1 MEMEKI
7 ARWTFVAG
15 VIIAIVMGL
24 VVGSMADIASMHTA
38 DSNFISANAY
48 VTLILVILGII
59 VGFISVTSKEVT
71 PFLIAAI
78 ALVVVGASTIWSP
91 GGSNVWSPLIYKT
104 QLNLLYYWATEIVS
118 YIAAFAAP
126 AAVIIAVRSL
136 LAIEKAK

>member
-7 ARWTFVAG
+7 ARWTFVAV

-24 VVGSMADIASMHTA
+24 VVGSMADIASAHTA
-38 DSNFISANAY
+38 DSNVINANAY
-48 VTLILVILGII
+48 ITLIFLILGIA
-59 VGFISVTSKEVT
+59 VGFFSVTSKDVS
-71 PFLIAAI
+71 PFLVAAI
-78 ALVVVGASTIWSP
+78 ALVVVGAST
-91 GGSNVWSPLIYKT
+91 VWSPLMFKS

>member
-1 MEMEKI
+1 VVEMEMEKI
-7 ARWTFVAG
+7 ARWTFVAV

-24 VVGSMADIASMHTA
+24 VVGSMADVASMHTY
-38 DSNFISANAY
+38 DSNVINANAY
-48 VTLILVILGII
+48 VTLIFLILGIA
-59 VGFISVTSKEVT
+59 VGFISVTSKNVS

-78 ALVVVGASTIWSP
+78 ALVVVGTST
-91 GGSNVWSPLIYKT
+91 VWSPLLMKG

-136 LAIEKAK
+136 LAIEKEK

>member
-7 ARWTFVAG
+7 ARWAFVA
-15 VIIAIVMGL
+15 VVVIAIVMGL
-24 VVGSMADIASMHTA
+24 VVGYIANVATLHLA
-38 DSNFISANAY
+38 DSNVIDANAY
-48 VTLILVILGII
+48 VTLILLILGIV

-78 ALVVVGASTIWSP
+78 ALVVVGAST
-91 GGSNVWSPLIYKT
+91 VWSPLLMKG

-126 AAVIIAVRSL
+126 AAVIIAIRSL
-136 LAIEKAK
+136 LAMEKAK